1 MSEEERPERLDAIV
15 SDLLKGRRLR
25 ARPADATQRD
35 AVLAAARL
43 AGARERYPRM
53 SPAYRKRLQGVLAGG
68 SGPAVSRRA
77 ALVAGIAAAAGALG
91 GLEIARSLGPSYR
104 APAAPPAAGAGSSSG
119 QLVID
124 PRPGRWIDVAAMAD
138 LSEGRP
144 SWVRVGDAF
153 GVYLV
158 RAAGKVTALS
168 DVCSHLPC
176 SLHFVEAQ
184 GVLNCPCHN
193 ANFSL
198 EGRSLAETYP
208 LPSLA
213 QARVR
218 IVNGRV
224 QVMGV

>member
-1 MSEEERPERLDAIV
+1 MPEEEKPERLDAIV

-25 ARPADATQRD
+25 ARPADAGQRD

-43 AGARERYPRM
+43 AGAREGYPRM
-53 SPAYRKRLQGVLAGG
+53 SPAYRKRLQDLLAKD
-68 SGPAVSRRA
+68 SAPAFSRRA

-91 GLEIARSLGPSYR
+91 GVGLGRGLEPTYH
-104 APAAPPAAGAGSSSG
+104 PAAPPQTGRAPLTNG
-119 QLVID
+119 QVVID
-124 PRPGRWIDVAAMAD
+124 PRPGRWVDVAAMAD
-138 LSEGRP
+138 LQEGQP

-158 RAAGKVTALS
+158 RSAEKVTALS

-176 SLHFVEAQ
+176 SLRFVASQ

-193 ANFSL
+193 ANFNL